1 MLDDTSSIEIF
12 LSRHLPQKR
21 ALRAGQGKPIAS
33 RLPPSLRRNSN
44 NNRPPL
50 PTPPPPPPS
59 FRLLSRGHSFLKRRL
74 SSSPYSRLWTL
85 LLGPHSLRRA
95 QLRLWTLRH
104 ETLPALRHRA
114 QARIYRAIVRRQQAR
129 ALRRLQRRRPR
140 LGGFLR
146 GFGGGSK
153 SSGGGVLG
161 YLLGRGRRFRFG
173 LLDHPRVAA
182 GRGSGSG
189 SGSASRKGIGE
200 GASVSAAATTTTP
213 MSQYESSTSSSGAWQ
228 GTRRKKVYD
237 YLKAA
242 NELRQT
248 YAAQWAAQL
257 NGQQRGYNDEYFAGD
272 APGAFPD
279 VEIARSGLEEM
290 VIFPSYGRRIV
301 RNRSRQE
308 DREDAL
314 PGARRGSNATIDE
327 YRGLSD
333 RSDTKA
339 QTVAGLDDYED
350 KNAVVTVD
358 VRGWLYAPHRGPMT
372 RKHRLMIALARKL
385 SGVPAPANNTGGSG
399 DDVGGVQQKTDR
411 REDEL
416 VDTEAQSI
424 IKGAEGRADPAW
436 KESALEERG
445 DNPDLPGRPLQ
456 RTGTSSSVATT
467 ATTQMTK
474 DELSMANAHLMER
487 LRPFLTN
494 PVTDMPVT
502 VFFFDEN
509 RSQSRSIMTNVSGH
523 FNMRAAL
530 PFVPTHIRVL
540 ASENLSVVKE
550 VQIIEPSGVSLI
562 SDIDDTVKHSAI
574 ASGAKEIFRNTFI
587 RELADLT
594 IEGVADWYNQLVKMG
609 VEIHYVSN
617 APWQLYPLLERYFK
631 QVGLPPGSIHLK
643 QYSGM
648 LQGIFEP
655 TAERKK
661 GNLEQILKDFP
672 SRKFILVGD
681 SGEADLEVYTDIVLA
696 NPGRILGIFIRDVTT
711 PKKKEFFEK
720 SVDYLEHKPSRTR
733 SDPQLVDESDLAG
746 NRPALPPRRPL
757 APPHPSSDAIS
768 LDNGDLI
775 DLRDNDE
782 REASLRESK
791 TPSVSPAGRTP
802 PAKPSKPSSLRSNS
816 TNPDTSVGGLI
827 KRKPVPPLPPRRA
840 STKPEVS
847 PDRNVG
853 AADSSTVQQLPTRPK
868 TAGVDQDPDD
878 ARSARSRQPAP
889 PPPPPRRANTA
900 ASVASSA
907 SSQQP
912 SRPTS
917 QEQQQQSYPAA
928 AASAALQYASERL
941 NWSASPSSILRTTQ
955 SNSSLSRTNTGA
967 LDRSGGGSENA
978 YPPPPAAPLP
988 NKREEMWRRRW
999 ERAQE
1004 LLEPQGVVL
1013 GSWRVGRDAQDVS
1026 VWLVQ
1031 EAMKE
1036 TGGKQG

>member
-1 MLDDTSSIEIF
+1 MLKASQSGEVSVPTAENVAPKF
-12 LSRHLPQKR
+12 PPRSRWR
-21 ALRAGQGKPIAS
+21 ALPPPTTPTTAS
-33 RLPPSLRRNSN
+33 SSN
-44 NNRPPL
+44 KR
-50 PTPPPPPPS
+50 PPPPASLRESLHPHRSNRALLTPS
-59 FRLLSRGHSFLKRRL
+59 PLRSLPRGHRLLR
-74 SSSPYSRLWTL
+74 L
-85 LLGPHSLRRA
+85 LLGPHPFRRA
-95 QLRLWTLRH
+95 QLRLWSLRH
-104 ETLPALRHRA
+104 ETIPAFRHRA
-114 QARIYRAIVRRQQAR
+114 QARVYRALVQRQTNKLSR
-129 ALRRLQRRRPR
+129 QRNIN
-140 LGGFLR
+140 LGS
-146 GFGGGSK
+146 GGG
-153 SSGGGVLG
+153 GRGGVLG
-161 YLLGRGRRFRFG
+161 YLLGRGRRLRSLAYPG
-173 LLDHPRVAA
+173 A
-182 GRGSGSG
+182 GSGERAG
-189 SGSASRKGIGE
+189 LRGIGVRAPADTPA
-200 GASVSAAATTTTP
+200 AST
-213 MSQYESSTSSSGAWQ
+213 MSQYESWGANR

-257 NGQQRGYNDEYFAGD
+257 NGSQQRDYNDENYARD

-301 RNRSRQE
+301 R
-308 DREDAL
+308 
-314 PGARRGSNATIDE
+314 GAHSGEKEKEVEVKEGEEGWGGRRGSNATIDE

-333 RSDTKA
+333 EPAAETRSKA
-339 QTVAGLDDYED
+339 TGWDDYED
-350 KNAVVTVD
+350 KNAIVTVD

-385 SGVPAPANNTGGSG
+385 SGVPAPASNANGGGGDELGGSM
-399 DDVGGVQQKTDR
+399 QQKTDR
-411 REDEL
+411 REAEL

-424 IKGAEGRADPAW
+424 IKGAEGRADSAW
-436 KESALEERG
+436 RESALGERDG
-445 DNPDLPGRPLQ
+445 QGVPGRLPQ

-502 VFFFDEN
+502 VFFFDET
-509 RSQSRSIMTNVSGH
+509 RSQSRSIMTDVSGH

-540 ASENLSVVKE
+540 ASESLSVVKE

-574 ASGAKEIFRNTFI
+574 ASGAKEIFRNTFV
-587 RELADLT
+587 RELAELT
-594 IEGVADWYNQLVKMG
+594 IEGVTDWYNQLAKMG

-631 QVGLPPGSIHLK
+631 QVGLPPGSMHLK

-661 GNLEQILKDFP
+661 GNLEQILRDFP

-711 PKKKEFFEK
+711 PLKREFFEK
-720 SVDYLEHKPSRTR
+720 SVDYLEHKASRSR
-733 SDPQLVDESDLAG
+733 SDPQLVDESDAAT

-757 APPHPSSDAIS
+757 AQVNPSADAIS
-768 LDNGDLI
+768 LDNADLI
-775 DLRDNDE
+775 DLRDDDE
-782 REASLRESK
+782 RDTTTSSL
-791 TPSVSPAGRTP
+791 SPAGRTA

-816 TNPDTSVGGLI
+816 TNPDMSVGDMI
-827 KRKPVPPLPPRRA
+827 KRKPVPPLPPRR
-840 STKPEVS
+840 SSIKPEVS
-847 PDRNVG
+847 PDRNLG
-853 AADSSTVQQLPTRPK
+853 AADPRIDGNSSGGRTVQQLPTRPK
-868 TAGVDQDPDD
+868 TAGMEQDLGD
-878 ARSARSRQPAP
+878 ARSTRSKQAP

-900 ASVASSA
+900 ASVASSG
-907 SSQQP
+907 SSQPPTNRSTPQRQP
-912 SRPTS
+912 
-917 QEQQQQSYPAA
+917 QQQQSYPAA

-941 NWSASPSSILRTTQ
+941 NWSASPSTILRSTQ
-955 SNSSLSRTNTGA
+955 SSSSLNRTNTGND
-967 LDRSGGGSENA
+967 LDRNGGADN
-978 YPPPPAAPLP
+978 PPPPAAPLP

-1004 LLEPQGVVL
+1004 LLEQRGVVL
-1013 GSWRVGRDAQDVS
+1013 GSWRVGRDAQEVS
-1026 VWLVQ
+1026 VWLVE
-1031 EAMKE
+1031 EAIKEMKNK
-1036 TGGKQG
+1036 G